1 MKAISVVPGTK
12 TVRLV
17 DRPEPTISVPDEIK
31 LRVLRVGICGTDRE
45 EAAGGRAQASPS
57 YKDLVLGHEMFGQ
70 VVEIGRGVK
79 QVKPGDYAVFT
90 VRRGCGKCSPCA
102 MNRSDM
108 CQTGLYT
115 ERGISGL
122 DGYQTEYVVDREQY
136 IVRVPPELETVGV
149 LAEPFSVAEK
159 AIAESMQLQLIRLPD
174 SSTSQ
179 EWVSGKRCLVA
190 GLGPIGL
197 LAALALRLR
206 GAEVWGLDVVDA
218 STVRPRWL
226 TRIGGHYIDGRRI
239 TPDHLI
245 DQIDLFDLIL
255 EATGVPRLEFD
266 LIDAL
271 AINGVY
277 VVTGIPSGDRPLK
290 IDGAEFMRRLV
301 LRNQVILGSVNA
313 SRDHFQ
319 LAVHDL
325 LEAQALWHDHV
336 AQLITHRHDYTEF
349 ETVFQHHGSDEIKVV
364 LEWGGTQPAP
374 KEKAHEVP
382 YHDAQVV

>member
-17 DRPEPTISVPDEIK
+17 DRPEPSISAPDEIK
-31 LRVLRVGICGTDRE
+31 VRVLRVGICGTDRE
-45 EAAGGRAQASPS
+45 EAAGGRAQAPPS
-57 YKDLVLGHEMFGQ
+57 HKDLVLGHEMLGQ
-70 VVEIGRGVK
+70 VVETGRDVK
-79 QVKPGDYAVFT
+79 QIESGDYAVFT
-90 VRRGCGKCSPCA
+90 VRRGCGKCRLCA

-108 CQTGLYT
+108 CETGFYS
-115 ERGISGL
+115 ERGIAGM
-122 DGYQTEYVVDREQY
+122 DGYQTEYVVDHERY
-136 IVRVPPELETVGV
+136 IVRVPSELEAVGV

-159 AIAESMQLQLIRLPD
+159 AIAEAVQLQTIRLPH
-174 SSTSQ
+174 SSPRD
-179 EWVSGKRCLVA
+179 WLSGKRCLVV

-226 TRIGGHYIDGRRI
+226 HLVDGHYIDGRQI
-239 TPDHLI
+239 TPEHFI
-245 DQIDLFDLIL
+245 DQIKLFDLVL
-255 EATGVPRLEFD
+255 EATGIASLEFA

-277 VVTGIPSGDRPLK
+277 AATGIPSGDRPLK

-301 LRNQVILGSVNA
+301 LRNQVLVGSVNA

-319 LAVHDL
+319 LAVNDL
-325 LEAQALWHDHV
+325 VQAKTRWHDHV
-336 AQLITHRHDYTEF
+336 ADLITQRHNYTKF
-349 ETVFQHHGSDEIKVV
+349 ENAFQHHGSDEIKVV
-364 LEWGGTQPAP
+364 LEWSGDRVSSQ
-374 KEKAHEVP
+374 EKVNQLS
-382 YHDAQVV
+382 YHQA